1 MKPIDANAKF
11 NLSSAVVMVV
21 DRSTHSSDVI
31 VQILSGFGVHKILRC
46 QTVKR
51 AMELF
56 SVNAVDLI
64 LIDPELEDEDGFEFI
79 RDIRR
84 SKSENRF
91 VPVILISGHAKISS
105 IKRARDCG
113 ANFFVAKPLTPSVVL
128 QRIHWVASDKRQF
141 VDVVDGSYVGPDR
154 RFKFEGPP
162 PGSEGRRET
171 DLPVELGDQTSANL
185 SQNELNNMFKP
196 QKISI

>member
-1 MKPIDANAKF
+1 MKPIDPNAKF
-11 NLSSAVVMVV
+11 NLSTASIMVV

-31 VQILSGFGVHKILRC
+31 VQILSGFGVHKTLRC
-46 QTVKR
+46 QTAKR

-56 SVNAVDLI
+56 LANPIDLI

-79 RDIRR
+79 REVRR

-91 VPVILISGHAKISS
+91 VPIMLISGHAKISS
-105 IKRARDCG
+105 IQRARDCG
-113 ANFFVAKPLTPSVVL
+113 ANFFVAKPLTPTVIV
-128 QRIHWVASDKRQF
+128 QRIHWIAADKRQF
-141 VDVVDGSYVGPDR
+141 VDVADGRYIGPDR

-162 PGSEGRRET
+162 LGSDGRRDS
-171 DLPVELGDQTSANL
+171 DLPVELGDQTGQNL
-185 SQNELNNMFKP
+185 SQSELNNMFKP

>member
-1 MKPIDANAKF
+1 MKPVDANSKF

-46 QTVKR
+46 QTAKR
-51 AMELF
+51 AMEIF

-64 LIDPELEDEDGFEFI
+64 LIDPELEDEDGLEFI

-84 SKSENRF
+84 SKSESRF
-91 VPVILISGHAKISS
+91 VPIILISGHAKISS

-113 ANFFVAKPLTPSVVL
+113 ANFFIAKPLTPAVVL

-141 VDVVDGSYVGPDR
+141 IDVADGSYAGPDR

-185 SQNELNNMFKP
+185 SQNELNTMFKP